1 SKKQLIGQAAAAFVE
16 HGDMIFVDSGTTTLE
31 MLPYLKEKRI
41 TVVTNNVD
49 FITQAMP
56 YEHLTIF
63 STGGMLE
70 RKTNSFVGY
79 QSVERLKAYNV
90 NKAFIASTGLS
101 IDHGVTNSSPLETD
115 IKKTLVEKN
124 AKTFLLVDD
133 SKFDHYALTTFC
145 DLKDI
150 DIVVTNEQPN
160 EDYLQYGKEHDVKF
174 VTP

>member
-1 SKKQLIGQAAAAFVE
+1 MIGQAAAAFVE

-70 RKTNSFVGY
+70 RKQILSLVIKVLNVSKHTMSIKHLLHQRVY
-79 QSVERLKAYNV
+79 PLIMASRIPPRLRQ
-90 NKAFIASTGLS
+90 IL
-101 IDHGVTNSSPLETD
+101 
-115 IKKTLVEKN
+115 KTLVEKRQN
-124 AKTFLLVDD
+124 LLLVDD